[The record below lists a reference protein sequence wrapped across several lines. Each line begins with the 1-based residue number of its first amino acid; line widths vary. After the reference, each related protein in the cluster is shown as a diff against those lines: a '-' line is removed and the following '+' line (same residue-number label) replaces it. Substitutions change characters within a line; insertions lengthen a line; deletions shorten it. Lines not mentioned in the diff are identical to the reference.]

1 MSESSEQWPR
11 SPQFPLPGLLLAYH
25 IFTDGGRSCQHRCRG
40 KLAIVLLLLIKRLGA
55 KFRIRLWIFA
65 HDPGHFIVYEHLASL
80 TFRWYAASLSRSVM
94 SCPACRRFT
103 GACIIVCSRPRSHAP
118 LLVARSS
125 ARAT

>member
-40 KLAIVLLLLIKRLGA
+40 KLAIVLGLLIKQLGA

-65 HDPGHFIVYEHLASL
+65 HDPAHFIVYDAARLAYL
-80 TFRWYAASLSRSVM
+80 PLVRGFVVALGHVL
-94 SCPACRRFT
+94 
-103 GACIIVCSRPRSHAP
+103 PR
-118 LLVARSS
+118 L
-125 ARAT
+125 